1 LPTYFY
7 LSLNQLHQENFVL
20 GNEKPLSLS
29 EKAAAEAAKSFADRT
44 PLSPDVHGELLALE
58 MELRSEHERFLK
70 ELFD

>member
-1 LPTYFY
+1 
-7 LSLNQLHQENFVL
+7 L

-58 MELRSEHERFLK
+58 MARRSEHERFLK